1 MNHAYL
7 LFLRPSLT
15 EVQVVNKAFETSTA
29 NPLKLM
35 NDLSLLIEGLAK
47 KIVLPTCRLDPLT
60 CDLDSYADPKP
71 HLGYEAEM
79 KIRDMRGQGLTS
91 EAEDSF
97 RERCAK
103 FHRHLFKELKLRL
116 PDNINIMRQTALL
129 SPGNTL
135 KVIKESLIP
144 LMKLLGVPAE
154 IITVIDFQW
163 GKITLVP
170 WENTSD
176 VVSFWSEVA
185 KYKDASGKN
194 PFKELS
200 DFALCVLVLPWSNAE
215 VERVFSQVNIVKSK
229 LRNKMTTFMANAL
242 LTACWTETA

>member
-1 MNHAYL
+1 MYSDEMNHAYL

-15 EVQVVNKAFETSTA
+15 EAQVVNKAFETSTA
-29 NPLKLM
+29 DPLKLM

-60 CDLDSYADPKP
+60 CDLDSYAESDPKR
-71 HLGYEAEM
+71 HLRYEAER

-91 EAEDSF
+91 EAGDTF

-103 FHRHLFKELKLRL
+103 FHHHLFKELKLRL
-116 PDNINIMRQTALL
+116 RDNINIMRQTALL
-129 SPGNTL
+129 SPGNAL

-144 LMKLLGVPAE
+144 LMELLGVPAE

-170 WENTSD
+170 WRTLPMSCLSGVKWRSIKMHQKKIPSRNSQTSRS
-176 VVSFWSEVA
+176 VS
-185 KYKDASGKN
+185 
-194 PFKELS
+194 
-200 DFALCVLVLPWSNAE
+200 
-215 VERVFSQVNIVKSK
+215 
-229 LRNKMTTFMANAL
+229 
-242 LTACWTETA
+242 